1 MRIDKDS
8 IAELFVVTVA
18 LATLQTTNN
27 HNLYAIHTWLQ
38 DCYPAIIE
46 LQYFNDDMLET
57 QCEAFSSEK
66 EVSGIGK
73 AIIHKTN
80 LRYGKVTY
88 LNLVYHLIKYT
99 PGSN

>member
-1 MRIDKDS
+1 M
-8 IAELFVVTVA
+8 VTVA
-18 LATLQTTNN
+18 LVDMQATNN
-27 HNLYAIHTWLQ
+27 HNLHALRTWLQ

-57 QCEAFSSEK
+57 QCEALSSEK

-80 LRYGKVTY
+80 LRYGNVTY